1 VTYEAAVRSTTG
13 QPART
18 LGIIEAEL
26 AAKVQAGTML
36 ADWPINHATYWGWA
50 ADRTL

>member
-26 AAKVQAGTML
+26 AAKVQAGTISPTGQSTTRRIGVGRL
-36 ADWPINHATYWGWA
+36 
-50 ADRTL
+50 